1 MTLASRSIVR
11 IGAMAAVV
19 LGIARPP
26 VALASRPATTVGVA
40 HLAHVLG
47 PARQEIGAGR
57 YVNGGGRG
65 GRGQLAARHDVPSP
79 PTTRSAGRHDDGCV
93 LAGVADG
100 RRRTSQSRTTS
111 PVAMAGRLR
120 PVRIVDIGHD
130 SRATAPAALFH
141 DAHAPPSA
149 PVTDVAGLLA

>member
-1 MTLASRSIVR
+1 MSLASRSVVR
-11 IGAMAAVV
+11 IGVMAAVV

-40 HLAHVLG
+40 HLSHAPSH
-47 PARQEIGAGR
+47 QEIGASR
-57 YVNGGGRG
+57 YVSGGGRG

-79 PTTRSAGRHDDGCV
+79 PTTRSAGDHDDGCV
-93 LAGVADG
+93 LGGVQDG
-100 RRRTSQSRTTS
+100 RRRTPQSRATS
-111 PVAMAGRLR
+111 PVAIAGRLH

-141 DAHAPPSA
+141 DAHAPPA